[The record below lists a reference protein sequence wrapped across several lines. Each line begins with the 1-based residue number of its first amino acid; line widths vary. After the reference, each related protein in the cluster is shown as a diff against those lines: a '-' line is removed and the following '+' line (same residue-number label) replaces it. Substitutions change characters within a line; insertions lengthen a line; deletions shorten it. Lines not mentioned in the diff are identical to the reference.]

1 MNDLNRQE
9 VDAKIAVVEANV
21 ETRIA
26 NHETFIKTG
35 FAELR
40 LEMAEFRLEMAG
52 LRLEMAGLRVEMH
65 KNTVSII
72 KWVIGTMFA
81 FSALTIGTVI
91 HVVDSALEQHIHS
104 VPAAAPAQPA
114 RGARDPEH
122 VRPEPATATSSS
134 GR

>member
-40 LEMAEFRLEMAG
+40 LEMAEFRLA
-52 LRLEMAGLRVEMH
+52 MAGLRVEMH

>member
-1 MNDLNRQE
+1 MGSHINDLSRQE

-40 LEMAEFRLEMAG
+40 LEMAEFRLA
-52 LRLEMAGLRVEMH
+52 MAGLRVEMH

-114 RGARDPEH
+114 RGARDAEP